1 MCPIADAAKG
11 FLTAAMMLKALQMSV
26 LVMKWDLGWV
36 GNFNARQGGK
46 QAQVCELRLDGLT
59 LNPKP

>member
-11 FLTAAMMLKALQMSV
+11 FLTAALMLKALQMSV

-36 GNFNARQGGK
+36 GISAPDREVSKRKCVNSGWM
-46 QAQVCELRLDGLT
+46 D
-59 LNPKP
+59 